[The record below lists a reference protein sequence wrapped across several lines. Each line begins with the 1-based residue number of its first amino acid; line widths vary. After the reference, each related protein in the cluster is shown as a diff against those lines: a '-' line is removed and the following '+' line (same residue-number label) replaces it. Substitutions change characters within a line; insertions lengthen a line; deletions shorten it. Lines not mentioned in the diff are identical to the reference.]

1 MREGGRDGQIA
12 SWMNRVGVKEE
23 RGEERAYVSGRE
35 GGREAGWM
43 CSPLLRTFIY
53 IQNQECKLFIQKGL
67 R

>member
-43 CSPLLRTFIY
+43 CSPLLRIY
-53 IQNQECKLFIQKGL
+53 IYISRTKNASYLYKKD
-67 R
+67 